1 MKRAWRSSMSM
12 HAALGVLG
20 TLGFLALWQAANA
33 WGLVDP
39 IAPAGS
45 GGRVQGVGAELGGT
59 DIRAERLCHSTC
71 CYRLPHAA
79 WADTRDGLPAF
90 CLGILIG
97 WSEWLSS
104 RLNITLAL
112 LQYLPPAVVV
122 PVVLLFFGKGNAT
135 VLVVIVFGAFWP
147 VLLNTIDGVRGADP
161 LLVEVAR
168 IYRLRQPEIAWKI
181 VLPMALPQIVAGLR
195 LAVSVSL
202 LATVVGEML
211 GGTDGL
217 GFLILIAQ
225 RTFEYPEM
233 YSGIRHARIARDH
246 SERSVSHAGE
256 VHIALARL
264 GAACGVVLTVCT
276 FLL

>member
-1 MKRAWRSSMSM
+1 MKRPWRPSMSM
-12 HAALGVLG
+12 QGALGVLG

-33 WGLVDP
+33 WKLVDP
-39 IAPAGS
+39 
-45 GGRVQGVGAELGGT
+45 L
-59 DIRAERLCHSTC
+59 L
-71 CYRLPHAA
+71 
-79 WADTRDGLPAF
+79 LPAPEIVF
-90 CLGILIG
+90 RALARNWAEPTFAQSAYATQLVATVYRMLLGLTLATAAGVLLGILIG
-97 WSEWLSS
+97 RSEWLSS

-233 YSGIRHARIARDH
+233 YSGILMLGLLGITANGVFRMLERYTLHWHGSVRHAG
-246 SERSVSHAGE
+246 S
-256 VHIALARL
+256 
-264 GAACGVVLTVCT
+264 
-276 FLL
+276 F